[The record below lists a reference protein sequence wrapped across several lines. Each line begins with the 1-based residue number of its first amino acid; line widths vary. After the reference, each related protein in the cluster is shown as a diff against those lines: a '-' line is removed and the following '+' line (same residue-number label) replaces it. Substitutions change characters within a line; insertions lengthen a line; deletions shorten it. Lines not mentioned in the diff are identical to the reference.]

1 MALGEFS
8 YKFYSRPN
16 VEKIIVMTKKYNN
29 NSDNNN
35 NLTYRCC
42 NMDEYAGYKIAFYY
56 IFLVLLF
63 CFLPSVK
70 DKYGDVDDLDESESS
85 SSDDEFAEVC

>member
-8 YKFYSRPN
+8 CKFYSRSN

-42 NMDEYAGYKIAFYY
+42 NMDEYACGNYKIAFFI
-56 IFLVLLF
+56 IF
-63 CFLPSVK
+63 S
-70 DKYGDVDDLDESESS
+70 
-85 SSDDEFAEVC
+85 